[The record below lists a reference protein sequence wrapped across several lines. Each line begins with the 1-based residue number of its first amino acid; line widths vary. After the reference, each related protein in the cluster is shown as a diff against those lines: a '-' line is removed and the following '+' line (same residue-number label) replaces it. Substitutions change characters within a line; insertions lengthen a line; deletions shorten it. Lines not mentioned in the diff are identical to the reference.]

1 MISSLAVLIDGAI
14 LIGDAYL
21 SLMLGNQ
28 LNEEPHQ
35 DYE

>member
-1 MISSLAVLIDGAI
+1 LGAI
-14 LIGDAYL
+14 WIGGIHL
-21 SLMLGNQ
+21 SLLLCDQ